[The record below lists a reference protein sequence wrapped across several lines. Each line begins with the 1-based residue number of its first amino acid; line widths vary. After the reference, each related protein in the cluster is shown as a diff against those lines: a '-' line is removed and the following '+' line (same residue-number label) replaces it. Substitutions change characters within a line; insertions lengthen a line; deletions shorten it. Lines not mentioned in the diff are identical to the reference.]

1 MSPMNKKSLLILEII
16 WTATG
21 LLSLVAAITSVASRG
36 LSSTFFV
43 FIIMAVVA
51 FVFAFLRHRQRRNL

>member
-21 LLSLVAAITSVASRG
+21 FLSLIAAITSATSKG
-36 LSSTFFV
+36 FSGTFIV
-43 FIIMAVVA
+43 FFIMSAVS
-51 FVFAFLRHRQRRNL
+51 FMFAFLRHRQRRNL